1 MQTLLISKKMQD
13 NKKMQPAISH
23 PVAKRTRK
31 QTTNLGKP
39 SDQLK
44 IHRATYHTHLIQTLQ
59 LPTGQTEKLLKLYD
73 QLIDAEQMA
82 TLFSL
87 PIIIFHAA
95 FIQKLQSL

>member
-1 MQTLLISKKMQD
+1 MQTVLISKKMQD

-44 IHRATYHTHLIQTLQ
+44 IHRATYHTHLIQTLK
-59 LPTGQTEKLLKLYD
+59 LPTGQAERMLKLYD
-73 QLIDAEQMA
+73 QYIDAELMA

-87 PIIIFHAA
+87 PMLVFHAA